1 MRFEW
6 DPAKAAANVRTHG
19 VSFDEAATVLLSD
32 DAAFIF
38 DGDNSV
44 LEDRYLAT
52 GLSDRLRLITV
63 CHCYVGASVRVISA
77 WKATA
82 RERRRFQERGV

>member
-19 VSFDEAATVLLSD
+19 VSFDEASTVLLSD

-38 DGDNSV
+38 DGANSV

-63 CHCYVGASVRVISA
+63 CHCYEGSRVRIISA

-82 RERRRFQERGV
+82 RETRRFQERGV